1 MTSSKSKKAERRR
14 RRQQRRKRKRRQKPL
29 EGLKRKL
36 EQGPLQ
42 GQEFVIEPS
51 GEVKMSEVL
60 TAFIEPYIE
69 SASTEEA
76 YRKLLMLAI
85 VAWNAALLPEDDQQD
100 MVDKA
105 VEVMP
110 AASWAM
116 RAYMR
121 AIMSELIERKKTYFS
136 EYTRMILDFELTE
149 MGEDYHLSVA
159 STLEKPPSQ

>member
-1 MTSSKSKKAERRR
+1 MTSSKSRRAERRR
-14 RRQQRRKRKRRQKPL
+14 RRRRKRRQKPL
-29 EGLKRKL
+29 ESLKRKL

-76 YRKLLMLAI
+76 HRKLLMLAI
-85 VAWNAALLPEDDQQD
+85 VAWNAALLPEEDQQD
-100 MVDKA
+100 IVDKA
-105 VEVMP
+105 VEAIP

-121 AIMSELIERKKTYFS
+121 TFMSKLIKRKKTYFS
-136 EYTRMILDFELTE
+136 EYTRMILDFELTD
-149 MGEDYHLSVA
+149 MGEGYHLSVA

>member
-1 MTSSKSKKAERRR
+1 MTSSKSRKAKRRQRRR
-14 RRQQRRKRKRRQKPL
+14 RKRRQKPL

-85 VAWNAALLPEDDQQD
+85 VAWNAALLPEEDQQGI
-100 MVDKA
+100 VDKA

-136 EYTRMILDFELTE
+136 EHTRMILDFELTE